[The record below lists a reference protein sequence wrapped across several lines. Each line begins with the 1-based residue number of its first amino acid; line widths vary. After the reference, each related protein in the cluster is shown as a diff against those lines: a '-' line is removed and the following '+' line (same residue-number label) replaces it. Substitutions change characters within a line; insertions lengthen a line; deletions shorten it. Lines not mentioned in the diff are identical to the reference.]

1 MFLFGKFPIPFL
13 IKIDFDKRTV
23 IERQV
28 LTNKTD
34 AIKVAQKSINW
45 TIFSIR
51 AVGID
56 LRFLTQPV
64 TVCTAK

>member
-34 AIKVAQKSINW
+34 AIKLFFKNYLNNLCQNP
-45 TIFSIR
+45 FF
-51 AVGID
+51 G
-56 LRFLTQPV
+56 
-64 TVCTAK
+64 